1 MKKNIKVK
9 VHDDRL
15 LFKFGDW
22 VDLKTIEPIEM
33 SKFDYQNI
41 KLNVC
46 VELPKGYEALLI
58 PRSSTFSRYGIIM
71 VNGIGLIDE
80 DYKGNDDVWQFPA
93 LCMWEHTFIPKGSRI
108 AQFRIMKHQPKLK
121 IEYATKLSEN
131 NRGGIGSTGY

>member
-9 VHDDRL
+9 VNDDRL

-80 DYKGNDDVWQFPA
+80 DYNGNDDVWQFPA
-93 LCMWEHTFIPKGSRI
+93 LCMREHTFIPKGSRI

-121 IEYATKLSEN
+121 IEYVTKLSEN
-131 NRGGIGSTGY
+131 NRGDIGSTGY